1 MKNKKRILVIGGT
14 GFIGYHLLKQCLK
27 LNWDTTSL
35 STKKPKNKRRLF
47 KVKYIICDLSNKNL
61 LIKKLN
67 KNYDYVVNLGGHV
80 DHKNKTKVYKSHF
93 IGCKNLAKIFINNSI
108 TSFIQIGTGLEYG
121 NIRSPQKEVKKNS
134 IKKITSH
141 YAKAKLMATE
151 YLLKLSKKKNF
162 PVTILR
168 LYQVYGP
175 KQEINRFLPLII
187 KACLKNEKFSTT
199 NGIQY
204 RDFIHVN
211 DVVNAIIKSLKN
223 NKARGKIFNIG
234 SGKPIQIKKIIN
246 LVKNLIK
253 KGNPSYG
260 AIKMRKDEN
269 IRLYP
274 SIKNAK
280 IHINWSPKISFN
292 KGLKS
297 TISYYKNER

>member
-1 MKNKKRILVIGGT
+1 
-14 GFIGYHLLKQCLK
+14 
-27 LNWDTTSL
+27 
-35 STKKPKNKRRLF
+35 
-47 KVKYIICDLSNKNL
+47 
-61 LIKKLN
+61 
-67 KNYDYVVNLGGHV
+67 
-80 DHKNKTKVYKSHF
+80 
-93 IGCKNLAKIFINNSI
+93 
-108 TSFIQIGTGLEYG
+108 
-121 NIRSPQKEVKKNS
+121 
-134 IKKITSH
+134 
-141 YAKAKLMATE
+141 MATE

-280 IHINWSPKISFN
+280 IHINWSPKIFFN

>member
-1 MKNKKRILVIGGT
+1 MKHILISGYNSYIGNHFFKKFKKKYKIINYKEDINNISKFKLFTKKKKFDFFIHFASLSRMQCDENKKL
-14 GFIGYHLLKQCLK
+14 C
-27 LNWDTTSL
+27 
-35 STKKPKNKRRLF
+35 KKTNFL
-47 KVKYIICDLSNKNL
+47 
-61 LIKKLN
+61 
-67 KNYDYVVNLGGHV
+67 
-80 DHKNKTKVYKSHF
+80 
-93 IGCKNLAKIFINNSI
+93 
-108 TSFIQIGTGLEYG
+108 
-121 NIRSPQKEVKKNS
+121 S
-134 IKKITSH
+134 IKKIINHFNTLKFKPNFIFMSSSH
-141 YAKAKLMATE
+141 VYKNSTYKIRE
-151 YLLKLSKKKNF
+151 GYKKKPENFYGKLKLHSENYLSKNYKKYC
-162 PVTILR
+162 ILR
-168 LYQVYGP
+168 LFNVYGKNQP
-175 KQEINRFLPLII
+175 ENFFIPDVNKKIKLQKII
-187 KACLKNEKFSTT
+187 RLNKS
-199 NGIQY
+199 I